1 MGRLSIILGVDLG
14 ATNVRVALSD
24 TNGRM
29 LLKKT
34 ERTAGRTG
42 LDIVKQ
48 IVEMGRNA
56 LSSLGF
62 TDKSLKAVGVGS
74 IGPLDLKKGLIVN
87 PPNLRVG
94 IIPIVEGL
102 EKNFGVPVRLLN
114 DCVAAV
120 LGEKR
125 FGAGRDLNNIVYI
138 TMSTGIGGGAI
149 VDGHLL
155 LGKDG
160 NAHEI
165 GHMVVDKDGLLIC
178 GCGKRGHWEA
188 YCSGS
193 GMINYARLLLKEWN
207 TGFNESSLRKYFQ
220 DDFSKATSEMLFRA
234 AEEGDGLALKIL
246 EEVGLLNAI
255 GFANVIDVYDP
266 ELITVGGSVAL
277 FNSEL
282 ILNPIRRHV
291 SKYAMNRLP
300 EIRITPLGGDAVLY
314 GALAAALEYA

>member
-1 MGRLSIILGVDLG
+1 MSIVLGVDLG

-24 TNGRM
+24 VEGRI

-34 ERTAGRTG
+34 GRTTGGTG
-42 LDIVKQ
+42 LDVVRQ

-56 LSSLGF
+56 LSSLGL
-62 TDKSLKAVGVGS
+62 TDRSLKAVGVGS

-94 IIPIVEGL
+94 IIPIVEGI
-102 EKNFGVPVRLLN
+102 EKHFNAPVRLLN

-125 FGAGRDLNNIVYI
+125 FGAGRNMENIVYVTI
-138 TMSTGIGGGAI
+138 STGIGGGAI

-160 NAHEI
+160 NAHEV
-165 GHMVVDKDGLLIC
+165 GHIVVDKEGLLEC

-188 YCSGS
+188 YCSGT
-193 GMINYARLLLKEWN
+193 GMVNYAKLLLKEWRVD
-207 TGFNESSLRKYFQ
+207 FNKSSLRKLFQ
-220 DDFSKATSEMLFRA
+220 EDFSNAAPKMLFEA
-234 AEEGDGLALKIL
+234 ARGGDGVALRIIG
-246 EEVGLLNAI
+246 EIGLLNAI
-255 GFANVIDVYDP
+255 GFANIVNTYDP

-282 ILNPIRRHV
+282 ILEPVKKNIP
-291 SKYAMNRLP
+291 KYAINRLP
-300 EIRITPLGGDAVLY
+300 EITITPLGEDAVLY
-314 GALAAALEYA
+314 GALAAALE

>member
-1 MGRLSIILGVDLG
+1 MLGVDLG
-14 ATNVRVALSD
+14 ATNVRVALAD
-24 TNGRM
+24 TDGRII
-29 LLKKT
+29 LRKA
-34 ERTAGRTG
+34 ERTTGRTG
-42 LDIVKQ
+42 LDVVRQ
-48 IVEMGRNA
+48 IVEMGTSA
-56 LSSLGF
+56 LNSAGL
-62 TDKSLKAVGVGS
+62 TEKSLKAVGIGS
-74 IGPLDLKKGLIVN
+74 IGPLDLKNGLVVN

-94 IIPIVEGL
+94 IIPIVEGV
-102 EKNFGVPVRLLN
+102 EKHFNVPVRLLN

-125 FGAGRDLNNIVYI
+125 FGAGRSLKNIVYVTI
-138 TMSTGIGGGAI
+138 STGIGGGAI

-165 GHMVVDKDGLLIC
+165 GHMVVDKNGLLEC

-193 GMINYARLLLKEWN
+193 GIINYARLLLKEWGI
-207 TGFNESSLRKYFQ
+207 GFSESSLQKYFQ
-220 DDFSKATSEMLFRA
+220 NDFSKATSKMLFKA
-234 AEEGDGLALKIL
+234 AEDGDELALRIL
-246 EEVGLLNAI
+246 EEAGLLNAI
-255 GFANVIDVYDP
+255 GFANIIDMYDP

-282 ILNPIRRHV
+282 VLNPIGKHV

-300 EIRITPLGGDAVLY
+300 EIRITPLGEDAVLY
-314 GALAAALEYA
+314 GALAAALE

>member
-1 MGRLSIILGVDLG
+1 LSIVLGVDLG

-24 TNGRM
+24 VEGRI
-29 LLKKT
+29 LLK
-34 ERTAGRTG
+34 RTGRTTDGTG
-42 LDIVKQ
+42 LDVVRQ

-56 LSSLGF
+56 LSSLGL
-62 TDKSLKAVGVGS
+62 TDRSLKAVGVGS

-94 IIPIVEGL
+94 IIPIVEGI
-102 EKNFGVPVRLLN
+102 EKHFNAPVKLLN

-125 FGAGRDLNNIVYI
+125 FGAGRNMENLVYVTI
-138 TMSTGIGGGAI
+138 STGIGGGAI

-160 NAHEI
+160 NAHEV
-165 GHMVVDKDGLLIC
+165 GHIVVDKEGLLEC

-193 GMINYARLLLKEWN
+193 GMVNYAKLLLKEWCVD
-207 TGFNESSLRKYFQ
+207 FDKSSLRKLFQ
-220 DDFSKATSEMLFRA
+220 EDFSNAAPKMLFEA
-234 AEEGDGLALKIL
+234 AREGDEVALRIIG
-246 EEVGLLNAI
+246 EIGVLNAI
-255 GFANVIDVYDP
+255 GFANIVNAYDP

-282 ILNPIRRHV
+282 ILEPVKKNIP
-291 SKYAMNRLP
+291 KYAINRLP
-300 EIRITPLGGDAVLY
+300 EITITPLREDAVLY
-314 GALAAALEYA
+314 GALAAALE

>member
-1 MGRLSIILGVDLG
+1 MSIVLGVDLG

-24 TNGRM
+24 AEGRI

-34 ERTAGRTG
+34 GRTTGRTG
-42 LDIVKQ
+42 LDVVRQ

-56 LSSLGF
+56 LSSLGL
-62 TDKSLKAVGVGS
+62 TDRSLKAVGVGS
-74 IGPLDLKKGLIVN
+74 IGPLDLKKGLVVN

-94 IIPIVEGL
+94 IIPIVEGV
-102 EKNFGVPVRLLN
+102 EKHFNAPVRLLN

-125 FGAGRDLNNIVYI
+125 FGAGRNMENIVYVTI
-138 TMSTGIGGGAI
+138 STGIGGGAI

-160 NAHEI
+160 NAHEV
-165 GHMVVDKDGLLIC
+165 GHIVVDKEGLLEC

-193 GMINYARLLLKEWN
+193 GMVNYAKLLLKEWCVD
-207 TGFNESSLRKYFQ
+207 FNKSSLRKLFQ
-220 DDFSKATSEMLFRA
+220 EDFSNATPKILFEA
-234 AEEGDGLALKIL
+234 AREGDETALRIIG
-246 EEVGLLNAI
+246 EIGLLNAI
-255 GFANVIDVYDP
+255 GFANIVNAYDP

-282 ILNPIRRHV
+282 ILDPVKKNIP
-291 SKYAMNRLP
+291 KYAINRLP
-300 EIRITPLGGDAVLY
+300 EITITPLGEDAVLY
-314 GALAAALEYA
+314 GALAAALE

>member
-1 MGRLSIILGVDLG
+1 MSIVLGVDLG
-14 ATNVRVALSD
+14 ATNVRVALAD
-24 TNGRM
+24 TDGRIV
-29 LLKKT
+29 LKKA
-34 ERTAGRTG
+34 ERTTGGTG
-42 LDIVKQ
+42 LDVVKQ
-48 IVEMGRNA
+48 IVEMGSNA
-56 LSSLGF
+56 FNSIGL
-62 TDKSLKAVGVGS
+62 TRKSLKAVGIGS
-74 IGPLDLKKGLIVN
+74 IGPLDLRRGLIVN

-94 IIPIVEGL
+94 VIPIVEGV
-102 EKNFGVPVRLLN
+102 EKHFKVPVRLLN

-125 FGAGRDLNNIVYI
+125 FGAGGSLQNIVYVTI
-138 TMSTGIGGGAI
+138 STGIGGGAI

-165 GHMVVDKDGLLIC
+165 GHMVVDKNGLLEC

-193 GMINYARLLLKEWN
+193 GIINYARLLLKEWDVD
-207 TGFNESSLRKYFQ
+207 FNESSLRKYFQ
-220 DDFSKATSEMLFRA
+220 NGFSKATSKMLFKA
-234 AEEGDGLALKIL
+234 AENGDELALRIL

-255 GFANVIDVYDP
+255 GFANITDMYDP

-282 ILNPIRRHV
+282 ILNPVKKHV

-300 EIRITPLGGDAVLY
+300 EIRITPLGEDAVIY
-314 GALAAALEYA
+314 GALAAALE

>member
-1 MGRLSIILGVDLG
+1 MSIVLGVDLG
-14 ATNVRVALSD
+14 ASKVRVALSD
-24 TNGRM
+24 LNGKI
-29 LLKKT
+29 LLKKS
-34 ERTAGRTG
+34 ERTTG
-42 LDIVKQ
+42 TTGIDIVNQ
-48 IVEMGRNA
+48 IVEMSRNT
-56 LSSLGF
+56 LSSLGL
-62 TDKSLKAVGVGS
+62 TDESLKAVGVGS

-94 IIPIVEGL
+94 VIPIVEGI
-102 EKNFGVPVRLLN
+102 EKHFNVPVRLLN

-125 FGAGRDLNNIVYI
+125 FGAGRNLENIVYVTI
-138 TMSTGIGGGAI
+138 STGIGGGAI

-160 NAHEI
+160 NAHEV
-165 GHMVVDKDGLLIC
+165 GHIVVDKDGLLEC

-193 GMINYARLLLKEWN
+193 GMVKYAGLLLKEWGVDPN
-207 TGFNESSLRKYFQ
+207 KSSLKKYFQ
-220 DDFSKATSEMLFRA
+220 EDFSKATSKILFDA
-234 AEEGDGLALKIL
+234 AKEGDALALRIIEKT
-246 EEVGLLNAI
+246 GLLNAI
-255 GFANVIDVYDP
+255 GFANIINAYDP

-282 ILNPIRRHV
+282 ILDPVKKNV

-300 EIRITPLGGDAVLY
+300 EITITPLGEDVVLY
-314 GALAAALEYA
+314 GALAAALEQVV

>member
-1 MGRLSIILGVDLG
+1 VLGVDLG
-14 ATNVRVALSD
+14 ASKVRVALSD
-24 TNGRM
+24 LNGKI
-29 LLKKT
+29 LLKKS
-34 ERTAGRTG
+34 ERTTG
-42 LDIVKQ
+42 TTGIDIVNQ
-48 IVEMGRNA
+48 IVEMSRNT
-56 LSSLGF
+56 LSSLGL
-62 TDKSLKAVGVGS
+62 TDESLKAVGVGS

-94 IIPIVEGL
+94 VIPIVEGI
-102 EKNFGVPVRLLN
+102 EKHFNVPVRLLN

-125 FGAGRDLNNIVYI
+125 FGAGRNLENIVYVTI
-138 TMSTGIGGGAI
+138 STGIGGGAI

-160 NAHEI
+160 NAHEV
-165 GHMVVDKDGLLIC
+165 GHIVVDKDGLIEC

-193 GMINYARLLLKEWN
+193 GMVKYAGLLLKEWGVDPN
-207 TGFNESSLRKYFQ
+207 KSSLKKYFQ
-220 DDFSKATSEMLFRA
+220 EDFSKATSKILFDA
-234 AEEGDGLALKIL
+234 AKEGDALALRIIEKT
-246 EEVGLLNAI
+246 GLLNAI
-255 GFANVIDVYDP
+255 GFANIINAYDP

-282 ILNPIRRHV
+282 ILDPVKKNV

-300 EIRITPLGGDAVLY
+300 EITITPLGEDVVLY
-314 GALAAALEYA
+314 GALAAALEQVV

>member
-1 MGRLSIILGVDLG
+1 MSVVLGVDLG
-14 ATNVRVALSD
+14 ASNVRVALSD
-24 TNGRM
+24 ANGKI
-29 LLKKT
+29 LLKKS
-34 ERTAGRTG
+34 ERTTGVTG

-48 IVEMGRNA
+48 IVEMGRSA
-56 LSSLGF
+56 LNYLGF
-62 TDKSLKAVGVGS
+62 TDKNLKAVGVGS

-94 IIPIVEGL
+94 IIPIVEGI
-102 EKNFGVPVRLLN
+102 EKHFNVPVRLLN

-125 FGAGRDLNNIVYI
+125 FGAGRNLENIVYVTI
-138 TMSTGIGGGAI
+138 STGIGGGAI

-160 NAHEI
+160 NAHEV
-165 GHMVVDKDGLLIC
+165 GHIVVDKEGLLEC
-178 GCGKRGHWEA
+178 GCGKLGHWEA

-193 GMINYARLLLKEWN
+193 GMVNYAKLLLKEW
-207 TGFNESSLRKYFQ
+207 GIDFNKSPPGKYFQ
-220 DDFSKATSEMLFRA
+220 ADFSKATSKTLFDA
-234 AEEGDGLALKIL
+234 ARVGDKLALRII
-246 EEVGLLNAI
+246 ERIGLLNAI
-255 GFANVIDVYDP
+255 GFANIINAYDP

-282 ILNPIRRHV
+282 ILDPVKKNV

-300 EIRITPLGGDAVLY
+300 EIKITPLGEDVVLY
-314 GALAAALEYA
+314 GALAAVLE

>member
-1 MGRLSIILGVDLG
+1 VLGVDLG
-14 ATNVRVALSD
+14 ASKVRVALSD
-24 TNGRM
+24 LNGKI
-29 LLKKT
+29 LLKKS
-34 ERTAGRTG
+34 ERTTG
-42 LDIVKQ
+42 TTGIDIVNQ
-48 IVEMGRNA
+48 IVEMSRNT
-56 LSSLGF
+56 LSSLGL
-62 TDKSLKAVGVGS
+62 TDESLKAVGVGS

-94 IIPIVEGL
+94 VIPIVEGI
-102 EKNFGVPVRLLN
+102 EKHFNVPVRLLN

-125 FGAGRDLNNIVYI
+125 FGAGRNLENIVYVTI
-138 TMSTGIGGGAI
+138 STGIGGGAI

-160 NAHEI
+160 NAHEV
-165 GHMVVDKDGLLIC
+165 GHIVVDKDGLIEC

-193 GMINYARLLLKEWN
+193 GMVKYAGLLLKEWGVDPN
-207 TGFNESSLRKYFQ
+207 RSSLKKYFQ
-220 DDFSKATSEMLFRA
+220 EDFSKATSKILFDA
-234 AEEGDGLALKIL
+234 AKEGDALALRIIEKT
-246 EEVGLLNAI
+246 GLLNAI
-255 GFANVIDVYDP
+255 GFANIINAYDP

-282 ILNPIRRHV
+282 ILDPVKKNV

-300 EIRITPLGGDAVLY
+300 EITITPLGEDVVLY
-314 GALAAALEYA
+314 GALAAALEQVV

>member
-1 MGRLSIILGVDLG
+1 MSIVLGVDLG

-24 TNGRM
+24 VEGRI
-29 LLKKT
+29 LLK
-34 ERTAGRTG
+34 RTGRTTGGTG
-42 LDIVKQ
+42 LDVVRQ

-56 LSSLGF
+56 LSSLGL
-62 TDKSLKAVGVGS
+62 TDRSLKAVGVGS

-94 IIPIVEGL
+94 IIPIVEGI
-102 EKNFGVPVRLLN
+102 EKHFNAPVKLLN

-125 FGAGRDLNNIVYI
+125 FGAGRNMENLVYVTI
-138 TMSTGIGGGAI
+138 STGIGGGAI

-160 NAHEI
+160 NAHEV
-165 GHMVVDKDGLLIC
+165 GHIVVDKEGLLEC

-193 GMINYARLLLKEWN
+193 GMVNYAKLLLKEWCVD
-207 TGFNESSLRKYFQ
+207 FDKSSLRKLFQ
-220 DDFSKATSEMLFRA
+220 EDFSNAAPKMLFEA
-234 AEEGDGLALKIL
+234 AREGDEVALRIIG
-246 EEVGLLNAI
+246 EIGVLNAI
-255 GFANVIDVYDP
+255 GFANIVNAYDP

-282 ILNPIRRHV
+282 ILEPVKKNIP
-291 SKYAMNRLP
+291 KYAINRLP
-300 EIRITPLGGDAVLY
+300 EITITPLREDAVLY
-314 GALAAALEYA
+314 GALAAALE

>member
-1 MGRLSIILGVDLG
+1 LSIVLGVDLG

-24 TNGRM
+24 VEGRI
-29 LLKKT
+29 LLK
-34 ERTAGRTG
+34 RTGRTTGGTG
-42 LDIVKQ
+42 LDVVRQ

-56 LSSLGF
+56 LSSLGL
-62 TDKSLKAVGVGS
+62 TDRSLKAVGVGS

-94 IIPIVEGL
+94 IIPIVEGI
-102 EKNFGVPVRLLN
+102 EKHFNAPVKLLN

-125 FGAGRDLNNIVYI
+125 FGAGRNMENLVYVTI
-138 TMSTGIGGGAI
+138 STGIGGGAI

-160 NAHEI
+160 NAHEV
-165 GHMVVDKDGLLIC
+165 GHIVVDKEGLLEC

-193 GMINYARLLLKEWN
+193 GMVNYAKLLLKEWCVD
-207 TGFNESSLRKYFQ
+207 FDKSSLRKLFQ
-220 DDFSKATSEMLFRA
+220 EDFSNAAPKMLFEA
-234 AEEGDGLALKIL
+234 AREGDEVALRIIG
-246 EEVGLLNAI
+246 EIGVLNAI
-255 GFANVIDVYDP
+255 GFANIVNAYDP

-282 ILNPIRRHV
+282 ILEPVKKNIP
-291 SKYAMNRLP
+291 KYAINRLP
-300 EIRITPLGGDAVLY
+300 EITITPLREDAVLY
-314 GALAAALEYA
+314 GALAAALE

>member
-1 MGRLSIILGVDLG
+1 MLGVDLG
-14 ATNVRVALSD
+14 ASKVRVALSD
-24 TNGRM
+24 LNGKI
-29 LLKKT
+29 LLKKS
-34 ERTAGRTG
+34 ERTTG
-42 LDIVKQ
+42 TTGIDIVNQ
-48 IVEMGRNA
+48 IVEMSRNT
-56 LSSLGF
+56 LSSLGL
-62 TDKSLKAVGVGS
+62 TDESLKAVGVGS

-94 IIPIVEGL
+94 VIPIVEGI
-102 EKNFGVPVRLLN
+102 EKHFNVPVRLLN

-125 FGAGRDLNNIVYI
+125 FGAGRNLENIVYVTI
-138 TMSTGIGGGAI
+138 STGIGGGAI

-160 NAHEI
+160 NAHEV
-165 GHMVVDKDGLLIC
+165 GHIVVDKDGLIEC

-193 GMINYARLLLKEWN
+193 GMVKYAGLLLKEWGVDPN
-207 TGFNESSLRKYFQ
+207 KSSLKKYFQ
-220 DDFSKATSEMLFRA
+220 EDFSKATSKILFDA
-234 AEEGDGLALKIL
+234 AKEGDALALRIIEKT
-246 EEVGLLNAI
+246 GLLNAI
-255 GFANVIDVYDP
+255 GFANIINAYDP

-282 ILNPIRRHV
+282 ILDPVKKNV

-300 EIRITPLGGDAVLY
+300 EITITPLGEDVVLY
-314 GALAAALEYA
+314 GALAAALEQVV

>member
-1 MGRLSIILGVDLG
+1 MSIVLGVDLG

-24 TNGRM
+24 AEGRI

-34 ERTAGRTG
+34 GRTTG
-42 LDIVKQ
+42 GTGRDVVRQ

-56 LSSLGF
+56 LSSLEL
-62 TDKSLKAVGVGS
+62 TDRSLKAVGVGS

-94 IIPIVEGL
+94 IIPIVEGI
-102 EKNFGVPVRLLN
+102 EKHFNAPVRLLN

-125 FGAGRDLNNIVYI
+125 FGAGRNMENIVYVTI
-138 TMSTGIGGGAI
+138 STGIGGGAI

-160 NAHEI
+160 NAHEV
-165 GHMVVDKDGLLIC
+165 GHIVVDKEGLLEC

-188 YCSGS
+188 YCSGT
-193 GMINYARLLLKEWN
+193 GMVNYAKLLLKEWCVD
-207 TGFNESSLRKYFQ
+207 FNKSSLRKLFQ
-220 DDFSKATSEMLFRA
+220 EDFSNAAPKMLFEA
-234 AEEGDGLALKIL
+234 ARGGDEMALRIIG
-246 EEVGLLNAI
+246 EIGLLNAI
-255 GFANVIDVYDP
+255 GFANIVNTYDP

-282 ILNPIRRHV
+282 ILEPVKKNIP
-291 SKYAMNRLP
+291 KYAINRLP
-300 EIRITPLGGDAVLY
+300 EITITPLGEDAVLY
-314 GALAAALEYA
+314 GALAAALE

>member
-1 MGRLSIILGVDLG
+1 LSIVLGVDLG
-14 ATNVRVALSD
+14 ASKVRVALSD
-24 TNGRM
+24 LNGKI
-29 LLKKT
+29 LLKKS
-34 ERTAGRTG
+34 ERTTG
-42 LDIVKQ
+42 TTGIDIVNQ
-48 IVEMGRNA
+48 IVEMSRNT
-56 LSSLGF
+56 LSSLGL
-62 TDKSLKAVGVGS
+62 TDESLKAVGVGS

-94 IIPIVEGL
+94 VIPIVEGI
-102 EKNFGVPVRLLN
+102 EKHFNVPVRLLN

-125 FGAGRDLNNIVYI
+125 FGAGRNLENIVYVTI
-138 TMSTGIGGGAI
+138 STGIGGGAI

-160 NAHEI
+160 NAHEV
-165 GHMVVDKDGLLIC
+165 GHIVVDKDGLIEC

-193 GMINYARLLLKEWN
+193 GMVKYAGLLLKEWGVDPN
-207 TGFNESSLRKYFQ
+207 KSSLKKYFQ
-220 DDFSKATSEMLFRA
+220 EDFSKATSKILFDA
-234 AEEGDGLALKIL
+234 AKEGDALALRIIEKT
-246 EEVGLLNAI
+246 GLLNAI
-255 GFANVIDVYDP
+255 GFANIINAYDP

-282 ILNPIRRHV
+282 ILDPVKKNV

-300 EIRITPLGGDAVLY
+300 EITITPLGEDVVLY
-314 GALAAALEYA
+314 GALAAALEQVV

>member
-1 MGRLSIILGVDLG
+1 MSIVLGVDLG
-14 ATNVRVALSD
+14 ASKVRVALSD
-24 TNGRM
+24 LNGKI
-29 LLKKT
+29 LLKKS
-34 ERTAGRTG
+34 ERTTG
-42 LDIVKQ
+42 TTGIDIVNQ
-48 IVEMGRNA
+48 IVEMSRNT
-56 LSSLGF
+56 LSSLGL
-62 TDKSLKAVGVGS
+62 TDESLKAVGVGS

-94 IIPIVEGL
+94 VIPIVEGI
-102 EKNFGVPVRLLN
+102 EKHFNVPVRLLN

-125 FGAGRDLNNIVYI
+125 FGAGRNLENIVYVTI
-138 TMSTGIGGGAI
+138 STGIGGGAI

-160 NAHEI
+160 NAHEV
-165 GHMVVDKDGLLIC
+165 GHIVVDKDGLIEC

-193 GMINYARLLLKEWN
+193 GMVKYAGLLLKEWGVDPN
-207 TGFNESSLRKYFQ
+207 KSSLKKYFQ
-220 DDFSKATSEMLFRA
+220 EDFSKATSKILFDA
-234 AEEGDGLALKIL
+234 AKEGDALALRIIEKT
-246 EEVGLLNAI
+246 GLLNAI
-255 GFANVIDVYDP
+255 GFANIINAYDP

-282 ILNPIRRHV
+282 ILDPVKKNV

-300 EIRITPLGGDAVLY
+300 EITITPLGEDVVLY
-314 GALAAALEYA
+314 GALAAALEQVV

>member
-1 MGRLSIILGVDLG
+1 LSIVLGVDLG

-24 TNGRM
+24 VEGRI

-34 ERTAGRTG
+34 GRTTGGTG
-42 LDIVKQ
+42 LDVVRQ

-56 LSSLGF
+56 LSSLGL
-62 TDKSLKAVGVGS
+62 TDRSLKAVGVGS

-94 IIPIVEGL
+94 IIPIVEGI
-102 EKNFGVPVRLLN
+102 EKHFNAPVRLLN

-125 FGAGRDLNNIVYI
+125 FGAGRNMENIVYVTI
-138 TMSTGIGGGAI
+138 STGIGGGAI

-160 NAHEI
+160 NAHEV
-165 GHMVVDKDGLLIC
+165 GHIVVDKEGLLEC

-188 YCSGS
+188 YCSGT
-193 GMINYARLLLKEWN
+193 GMVNYAKLLLKEWRVD
-207 TGFNESSLRKYFQ
+207 FNKSSLRKLFQ
-220 DDFSKATSEMLFRA
+220 EDFSNAAPKMLFEA
-234 AEEGDGLALKIL
+234 ARGGDGVALRIIG
-246 EEVGLLNAI
+246 EIGLLNAI
-255 GFANVIDVYDP
+255 GFANIVNTYDP

-282 ILNPIRRHV
+282 ILEPVKKNIP
-291 SKYAMNRLP
+291 KYAINRLP
-300 EIRITPLGGDAVLY
+300 EITITQLGEDAGLY
-314 GALAAALEYA
+314 GALAAALE

>member
-1 MGRLSIILGVDLG
+1 MSIVLGVDLG
-14 ATNVRVALSD
+14 ATNVRIAISD
-24 TNGRM
+24 VDGNI
-29 LLKKT
+29 LVKKT
-34 ERTAGRTG
+34 GRTTGRTG
-42 LDIVKQ
+42 LDVVRQ
-48 IVEMGRNA
+48 IIEMGSDA
-56 LSSLGF
+56 LNSLGF
-62 TDKSLKAVGVGS
+62 ADRSLKAVGIGS
-74 IGPLDLKKGLIVN
+74 IGPLDLKKGLVVN

-94 IIPIVEGL
+94 IIPIVESV
-102 EKNFGVPVRLLN
+102 EKHFNVPVRLLN

-125 FGAGRDLNNIVYI
+125 FGAGRNLENIVYVTI
-138 TMSTGIGGGAI
+138 STGIGGGAI

-165 GHMVVDKDGLLIC
+165 GHMVVDRDGLLEC

-193 GMINYARLLLKEWN
+193 GMISYARLLLEKW
-207 TGFNESSLRKYFQ
+207 GIDFDRCSLRKYFQ
-220 DDFSKATSEMLFRA
+220 EGFSKASSKMLFEA
-234 AEEGDGLALKIL
+234 ARERDELALRIIG
-246 EEVGLLNAI
+246 EIGLLNAI
-255 GFANVIDVYDP
+255 GFANVINMYDP

-282 ILNPIRRHV
+282 ILNPIKKDV

-300 EIRITPLGGDAVLY
+300 EIKITPLGEDAVLY
-314 GALAAALEYA
+314 GALAAALE

>member
-1 MGRLSIILGVDLG
+1 MLGVDLG

-24 TNGRM
+24 INGKM

-34 ERTAGRTG
+34 GRTTGRTG
-42 LDIVKQ
+42 LDIVMQ

-62 TDKSLKAVGVGS
+62 AEKSLKAVGVGS
-74 IGPLDLKKGLIVN
+74 IGPLDLKKGLVVN

-94 IIPIVEGL
+94 TIPIVEGI
-102 EKNFGVPVRLLN
+102 EKHFNAPVRLLN

-125 FGAGRDLNNIVYI
+125 FGAGRNLENIVYVTI
-138 TMSTGIGGGAI
+138 STGIGGGAI

-160 NAHEI
+160 NAHEV
-165 GHMVVDKDGLLIC
+165 GHMVVDKEGLLEC

-193 GMINYARLLLKEWN
+193 GMINYAKLLLKEW
-207 TGFNESSLRKYFQ
+207 GVDFNESSLRKHFQ
-220 DDFSKATSEMLFRA
+220 EDFSKATSKTLFEA
-234 AEEGDGLALKIL
+234 AWKGDELALRIIEKI
-246 EEVGLLNAI
+246 GLLNAI
-255 GFANVIDVYDP
+255 GFANVINAYDP

-282 ILNPIRRHV
+282 ILGPVKRNV

-300 EIRITPLGGDAVLY
+300 EIMMTPLGEDAVLY
-314 GALAAALEYA
+314 GALAAALE

>member
-1 MGRLSIILGVDLG
+1 LSIVLGVDLG

-24 TNGRM
+24 AEGRI

-34 ERTAGRTG
+34 GRTTG
-42 LDIVKQ
+42 GTGRDVVRQ

-56 LSSLGF
+56 LSSLEL
-62 TDKSLKAVGVGS
+62 TDRSLKAVGVGS

-94 IIPIVEGL
+94 IIPIVEGI
-102 EKNFGVPVRLLN
+102 EKHFNAPVRLLN

-125 FGAGRDLNNIVYI
+125 FGAGRNMENIVYVTI
-138 TMSTGIGGGAI
+138 STGIGGGAI

-160 NAHEI
+160 NAHEV
-165 GHMVVDKDGLLIC
+165 GHIVVDKEGLLEC

-188 YCSGS
+188 YCSGT
-193 GMINYARLLLKEWN
+193 GMVNYAKLLLKEWCVD
-207 TGFNESSLRKYFQ
+207 FNKSSLRKLFQ
-220 DDFSKATSEMLFRA
+220 EDFSNAAPKMLFEA
-234 AEEGDGLALKIL
+234 ARGGDEMALRIIG
-246 EEVGLLNAI
+246 EIGLLNAI
-255 GFANVIDVYDP
+255 GFANIVNTYDP

-282 ILNPIRRHV
+282 ILEPVKKNIP
-291 SKYAMNRLP
+291 KYAINRLP
-300 EIRITPLGGDAVLY
+300 EITITPLGEDAVLY
-314 GALAAALEYA
+314 GALAAALE

>member
-1 MGRLSIILGVDLG
+1 VLGVDLG
-14 ATNVRVALSD
+14 ATNVRVALAD
-24 TNGRM
+24 TDGRIV
-29 LLKKT
+29 LKKA
-34 ERTAGRTG
+34 ERTTGGTG
-42 LDIVKQ
+42 LDVVKQ
-48 IVEMGRNA
+48 IVEMGSNA
-56 LSSLGF
+56 FNSIGL
-62 TDKSLKAVGVGS
+62 TRKSLKAVGIGS
-74 IGPLDLKKGLIVN
+74 IGPLDLRRGLIVN

-94 IIPIVEGL
+94 VIPIVEGV
-102 EKNFGVPVRLLN
+102 EKHFKVPVRLLN

-125 FGAGRDLNNIVYI
+125 FGAGGSLQNIVYVTI
-138 TMSTGIGGGAI
+138 STGIGGGAI

-165 GHMVVDKDGLLIC
+165 GHMVVDKNGLLEC

-193 GMINYARLLLKEWN
+193 GIINYARLLLKEWDVD
-207 TGFNESSLRKYFQ
+207 FNESSLRKYFQ
-220 DDFSKATSEMLFRA
+220 NGFSKATSKMLFKA
-234 AEEGDGLALKIL
+234 AENGDELALRIL

-255 GFANVIDVYDP
+255 GFANITDMYDP

-282 ILNPIRRHV
+282 ILNPVKKHV

-300 EIRITPLGGDAVLY
+300 EIRITPLGEDAVIY
-314 GALAAALEYA
+314 GALAAALE